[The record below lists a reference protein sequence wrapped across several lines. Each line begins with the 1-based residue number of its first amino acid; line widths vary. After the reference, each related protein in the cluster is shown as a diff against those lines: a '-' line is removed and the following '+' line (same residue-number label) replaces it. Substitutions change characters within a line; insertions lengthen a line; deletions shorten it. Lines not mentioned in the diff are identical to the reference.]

1 MNYIAGGFLTFLS
14 IEDIKKKALPVWML
28 LLGGIGCLIYGTK
41 NFGVGAVLMGMLP
54 GVFMITISKLLPQSL
69 GIGDGI
75 LSVMY
80 GMIYGWKR
88 TSIWLMNSFLVAAV
102 IGMIISCMCKKRRI
116 ELPFVPFLTAVHI
129 GMYL

>member
-1 MNYIAGGFLTFLS
+1 
-14 IEDIKKKALPVWML
+14 
-28 LLGGIGCLIYGTK
+28 
-41 NFGVGAVLMGMLP
+41 
-54 GVFMITISKLLPQSL
+54 
-69 GIGDGI
+69 
-75 LSVMY
+75 MY

-129 GMYL
+129 GMY

>member
-1 MNYIAGGFLTFLS
+1 MIA
-14 IEDIKKKALPVWML
+14 
-28 LLGGIGCLIYGTK
+28 
-41 NFGVGAVLMGMLP
+41 
-54 GVFMITISKLLPQSL
+54 ISKLLPQSL